1 MQKKK
6 MRHGSQRPQ
15 REDSSAA
22 AAHCLP
28 SREVLKMKRVR
39 AQLDLQLRSGGA
51 GPIDFDPASIMPAVN
66 EDVIKMRGKRCGKQ
80 VPNYVHTPLL
90 GACAPRLDFP

>member
-6 MRHGSQRPQ
+6 MRHGSQRPK

-28 SREVLKMKRVR
+28 SREVLKMKRAR

-51 GPIDFDPASIMPAVN
+51 GPIDFDPASIMPASVN
-66 EDVIKMRGKRCGKQ
+66 EDEIKMRGKKG
-80 VPNYVHTPLL
+80 
-90 GACAPRLDFP
+90 GE